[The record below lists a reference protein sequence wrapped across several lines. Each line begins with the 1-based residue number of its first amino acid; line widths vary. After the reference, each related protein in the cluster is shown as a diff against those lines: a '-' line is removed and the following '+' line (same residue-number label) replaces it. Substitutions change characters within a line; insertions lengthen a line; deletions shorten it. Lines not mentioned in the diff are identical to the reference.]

1 MVSCLSVGSP
11 AGAGRARDGRAGGR
25 HRGHHQ
31 LLPDAGAVMRRA
43 LWLRCAARP
52 RDRRDRRPDGH
63 RRNAVIHATT
73 GQRTIGVET
82 TAVLNQQVR
91 ASATEVDLADRLV
104 AGDETALG
112 EVFDQYGGFVH
123 ALAARVT
130 GDRQAAD
137 DITQDVL
144 VTMWERP
151 ARFDPHRGT
160 LKAFLGTLAH
170 RRAVDHIRR
179 EEARRRREEKVHAE
193 LGVTA
198 DSADTVL
205 RTVASQLVRDAV
217 ATLPT
222 AQRQALELAYFSGH
236 TYRQVA
242 DVLGIPEGTAKSRL
256 RLGLRHVADILHPEL
271 SERWA

>member
-1 MVSCLSVGSP
+1 MP
-11 AGAGRARDGRAGGR
+11 
-25 HRGHHQ
+25 
-31 LLPDAGAVMRRA
+31 
-43 LWLRCAARP
+43 
-52 RDRRDRRPDGH
+52 
-63 RRNAVIHATT
+63 VIHPTS

-82 TAVLNQQVR
+82 TAVLNERVR

-112 EVFDQYGGFVH
+112 EVFDQYGGFVR

-144 VTMWERP
+144 VRLWEQP
-151 ARFDPHRGT
+151 ARFDPYRGT

-193 LGVTA
+193 PRIAA

-217 ATLPT
+217 AALPT
-222 AQRQALELAYFSGH
+222 TQRQALELAYFSGH

-242 DVLGIPEGTAKSRL
+242 DALGIPEGTAKSRL
-256 RLGLRHVADILHPEL
+256 RLGLRRVADTLHPDL